1 MEITISD
8 GARFNIINFMR
19 ELGYSTLPLS
29 KNNALNFQK
38 RLTANI
44 YPRLHIY
51 VKEERGARII
61 SIHLDQKKASYEG
74 HSAHSGEYE
83 GELVENEV
91 KRIQEYLKKIT
102 S

>member
-1 MEITISD
+1 MIPSS
-8 GARFNIINFMR
+8 ARFNIISFMR

-29 KNNALNFQK
+29 KNKALNFQK
-38 RLTANI
+38 RLTADI

-51 VKEERGARII
+51 VKEGRGARILN
-61 SIHLDQKKASYEG
+61 IHLDQKKASYEG
-74 HSAHSGEYE
+74 YSAHSGEYE
-83 GELVENEV
+83 GELVENEI

>member
-1 MEITISD
+1 MEMIIPDS
-8 GARFNIINFMR
+8 GRFNIINFIR
-19 ELGYSTLPLS
+19 EVGYSMLPLS
-29 KNNALNFQK
+29 KNGSLNFQK
-38 RLTANI
+38 RLTANT

-51 VKEERGARII
+51 VKKERGEHILN
-61 SIHLDQKKASYEG
+61 IHLDQKKSSYEG
-74 HSAHSGEYE
+74 YSAHSGEYE